1 MRTGQGIHLNLFLPI
16 GDVLGNPDY
25 VVDCIGDLSSKLD
38 LLKYCFDNKIP
49 VMSSMGAGTK
59 ADPSRVQI
67 SDISETFG
75 KSPPFSC
82 LVSWSAV
89 VCLIE
94 PTERLLKM
102 AHNFFYLPYRGSI
115 GKSSASQTEEIGS

>member
-1 MRTGQGIHLNLFLPI
+1 MRTEQGIHLNLILLI
-16 GDVLGNPDY
+16 DDVLGNPDY

-49 VMSSMGAGTK
+49 VMSSMGAGAK

-75 KSPPFSC
+75 KSSHFPALSVGPSLC
-82 LVSWSAV
+82 V
-89 VCLIE
+89 
-94 PTERLLKM
+94 R
-102 AHNFFYLPYRGSI
+102 
-115 GKSSASQTEEIGS
+115 

>member
-1 MRTGQGIHLNLFLPI
+1 MLTGQGIHLNLFLLI

-49 VMSSMGAGTK
+49 VMSSMGAGAK

-75 KSPPFSC
+75 KPSLFSC
-82 LVSWSAV
+82 LVGWSAE
-89 VCLIE
+89 VCLD
-94 PTERLLKM
+94 
-102 AHNFFYLPYRGSI
+102 
-115 GKSSASQTEEIGS
+115 